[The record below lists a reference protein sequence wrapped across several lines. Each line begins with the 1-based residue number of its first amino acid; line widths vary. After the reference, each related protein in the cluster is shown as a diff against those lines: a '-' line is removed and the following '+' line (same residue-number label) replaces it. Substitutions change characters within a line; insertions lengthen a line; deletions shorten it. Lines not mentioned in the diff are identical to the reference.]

1 MAGIV
6 AAITGAVLASGPELR
21 GEQHVKQRAI
31 WYALAA
37 AVGFGITMLAI
48 ARGSASS
55 SMFTMVGMRSASV
68 AAFGIAA
75 IVLRSVQG
83 VRPRDLPKL
92 ALLGLGDVTANALL
106 GFATTMGLLS
116 ITAVL
121 SALYPVVTVGLAAVI
136 LHERMKPVQIAGV
149 VLAFVGVG
157 LIAGGWMVSLAPV
170 ELVETRVARG
180 FDTLNQQ
187 TPTGFDTVNHNRWSS
202 SSRPR
207 SAGVSTRQPDGPSA
221 AEHRSVE
228 FLLHGLL
235 ASTTLRGPRNRTSSA
250 RKMTMPAV
258 TVPSRSVNDC
268 PDQQARGAV
277 LLHDVVVADH
287 AEVLPMMVCR
297 WRVPG
302 SPWPA

>member
-1 MAGIV
+1 MIGPLLALGSALTWGVADFSGGMLSRRLPSAAVVGVSQACSLVALLVLLPFVPAPTSSGWIGWAIVAGLAGSGALVCFYRALAFGTVGVVSPISALAVSIPVIAGFAAGEQPRTLQVAGIV

-21 GEQHVKQRAI
+21 GEQHVKQQAI

-55 SMFTMVGMRSASV
+55 PMFTMVGMRSASV
-68 AAFGIAA
+68 AAFGVAA
-75 IVLRSVQG
+75 IVLRSVGG
-83 VRPRDLPKL
+83 VRPGDLPKL

-157 LIAGGWMVSLAPV
+157 LIAGG
-170 ELVETRVARG
+170 
-180 FDTLNQQ
+180 
-187 TPTGFDTVNHNRWSS
+187 
-202 SSRPR
+202 
-207 SAGVSTRQPDGPSA
+207 
-221 AEHRSVE
+221 
-228 FLLHGLL
+228 
-235 ASTTLRGPRNRTSSA
+235 
-250 RKMTMPAV
+250 
-258 TVPSRSVNDC
+258 
-268 PDQQARGAV
+268 
-277 LLHDVVVADH
+277 
-287 AEVLPMMVCR
+287 
-297 WRVPG
+297 
-302 SPWPA
+302 

>member
-1 MAGIV
+1 MIGPLLALGSALTWGVADFSGGMLSRRLPSAAVVGVSQACSLVALLVLLRFMPAPTSSGWIGWAIVAGLAGSGALVCFYRALAFGTVGVVSPISALAVSIPVIAGFAAGEQPRTLQVAGIV

-21 GEQHVKQRAI
+21 GEQHVKQQAI

-55 SMFTMVGMRSASV
+55 PMFTMVGMRSASV

-75 IVLRSVQG
+75 IVLRSVGG
-83 VRPRDLPKL
+83 VRPGDLPKL

-157 LIAGGWMVSLAPV
+157 LIAGG
-170 ELVETRVARG
+170 
-180 FDTLNQQ
+180 
-187 TPTGFDTVNHNRWSS
+187 
-202 SSRPR
+202 
-207 SAGVSTRQPDGPSA
+207 
-221 AEHRSVE
+221 
-228 FLLHGLL
+228 
-235 ASTTLRGPRNRTSSA
+235 
-250 RKMTMPAV
+250 
-258 TVPSRSVNDC
+258 
-268 PDQQARGAV
+268 
-277 LLHDVVVADH
+277 
-287 AEVLPMMVCR
+287 
-297 WRVPG
+297 
-302 SPWPA
+302 

>member
-1 MAGIV
+1 MIGPLLALGSALTWGVADFSGGMLSRRLPSAAVVGVSQACSLVALLVLLPFMPAPTSSGWIGWAIVAGLAGSGALVCFYRALAFGTVGVVSPISALAVSIPVIAGFAAGEQPRTLQVAGIV

-21 GEQHVKQRAI
+21 GEQHVKQQAI

-55 SMFTMVGMRSASV
+55 PMFTMVGMRRASV
-68 AAFGIAA
+68 AAFGVAA
-75 IVLRSVQG
+75 IVLRSVGG
-83 VRPRDLPKL
+83 VRPGDLPKL

-157 LIAGGWMVSLAPV
+157 LIAGG
-170 ELVETRVARG
+170 
-180 FDTLNQQ
+180 
-187 TPTGFDTVNHNRWSS
+187 
-202 SSRPR
+202 
-207 SAGVSTRQPDGPSA
+207 
-221 AEHRSVE
+221 
-228 FLLHGLL
+228 
-235 ASTTLRGPRNRTSSA
+235 
-250 RKMTMPAV
+250 
-258 TVPSRSVNDC
+258 
-268 PDQQARGAV
+268 
-277 LLHDVVVADH
+277 
-287 AEVLPMMVCR
+287 
-297 WRVPG
+297 
-302 SPWPA
+302 

>member
-1 MAGIV
+1 MIGPLLALGSALTWGVADFSGGMLSRRLPSAAVVGVSQACSLVALLVLLPFMPAPTSSGWIGWAIVAGLAGSGALVCFYRALAFGNVGVVSPISALAVSIPVIAGFAAGEQPRTLQVAGIV

-21 GEQHVKQRAI
+21 GEQHVKQQAI

-55 SMFTMVGMRSASV
+55 PMFTMVGMRSASV
-68 AAFGIAA
+68 AAFGVAA
-75 IVLRSVQG
+75 IVLRSVGG
-83 VRPRDLPKL
+83 VRPGDLPKL

-157 LIAGGWMVSLAPV
+157 LIAGG
-170 ELVETRVARG
+170 
-180 FDTLNQQ
+180 
-187 TPTGFDTVNHNRWSS
+187 
-202 SSRPR
+202 
-207 SAGVSTRQPDGPSA
+207 
-221 AEHRSVE
+221 
-228 FLLHGLL
+228 
-235 ASTTLRGPRNRTSSA
+235 
-250 RKMTMPAV
+250 
-258 TVPSRSVNDC
+258 
-268 PDQQARGAV
+268 
-277 LLHDVVVADH
+277 
-287 AEVLPMMVCR
+287 
-297 WRVPG
+297 
-302 SPWPA
+302 

>member
-1 MAGIV
+1 MIGPLLALGSALTWGVADFSGGMLSRRLPSAAVVGVSQACSLVALLVLLPFMPPPTSSGWIGWAIVAGLAGSGALVCFYRALAFGTVGVVSPISALAVSIPVIAGFAAGEQPRTLQVAGIV

-55 SMFTMVGMRSASV
+55 PMFTMVGMRSASV
-68 AAFGIAA
+68 AAFGVAA
-75 IVLRSVQG
+75 IVLRSVGG
-83 VRPRDLPKL
+83 VRPGDLPKL

-157 LIAGGWMVSLAPV
+157 LIAGG
-170 ELVETRVARG
+170 
-180 FDTLNQQ
+180 
-187 TPTGFDTVNHNRWSS
+187 
-202 SSRPR
+202 
-207 SAGVSTRQPDGPSA
+207 
-221 AEHRSVE
+221 
-228 FLLHGLL
+228 
-235 ASTTLRGPRNRTSSA
+235 
-250 RKMTMPAV
+250 
-258 TVPSRSVNDC
+258 
-268 PDQQARGAV
+268 
-277 LLHDVVVADH
+277 
-287 AEVLPMMVCR
+287 
-297 WRVPG
+297 
-302 SPWPA
+302 

>member
-1 MAGIV
+1 VIGPLLALGSALTWGVADFSGGMLSRRLPSAAVVGVSQACSLVALLVLLPFMPAPTSSGWIGWAIVAGLAGSGALVCFYRALAFGTVGVVSPISALAVSIPVIAGFAAGEQPRTLQVAGIV

-21 GEQHVKQRAI
+21 GEQHVKQQAI

-55 SMFTMVGMRSASV
+55 PMFTMVGMRSASV
-68 AAFGIAA
+68 AAFGVAA
-75 IVLRSVQG
+75 IVLRSVGG
-83 VRPRDLPKL
+83 VRPGDLPKL

-157 LIAGGWMVSLAPV
+157 LIAGG
-170 ELVETRVARG
+170 
-180 FDTLNQQ
+180 
-187 TPTGFDTVNHNRWSS
+187 
-202 SSRPR
+202 
-207 SAGVSTRQPDGPSA
+207 
-221 AEHRSVE
+221 
-228 FLLHGLL
+228 
-235 ASTTLRGPRNRTSSA
+235 
-250 RKMTMPAV
+250 
-258 TVPSRSVNDC
+258 
-268 PDQQARGAV
+268 
-277 LLHDVVVADH
+277 
-287 AEVLPMMVCR
+287 
-297 WRVPG
+297 
-302 SPWPA
+302 

>member
-1 MAGIV
+1 MIGPLLALGSALTWGVADFSGGMLSRRLPSAAVVGVSQACSLVALLVLLPFVPAPTSSGWIGWAIVAGLAGSGALVCFYRALAFGTVGVVSPISAVAVSIPVIAGFAAGEQPRTLQVAGIV

-21 GEQHVKQRAI
+21 GEQHVKQQAI

-55 SMFTMVGMRSASV
+55 PMFTMVGMRSASV
-68 AAFGIAA
+68 AAFGVAA
-75 IVLRSVQG
+75 IVLRSVGG
-83 VRPRDLPKL
+83 VRPGDLPKL

-157 LIAGGWMVSLAPV
+157 LIAGG
-170 ELVETRVARG
+170 
-180 FDTLNQQ
+180 
-187 TPTGFDTVNHNRWSS
+187 
-202 SSRPR
+202 
-207 SAGVSTRQPDGPSA
+207 
-221 AEHRSVE
+221 
-228 FLLHGLL
+228 
-235 ASTTLRGPRNRTSSA
+235 
-250 RKMTMPAV
+250 
-258 TVPSRSVNDC
+258 
-268 PDQQARGAV
+268 
-277 LLHDVVVADH
+277 
-287 AEVLPMMVCR
+287 
-297 WRVPG
+297 
-302 SPWPA
+302 

>member
-1 MAGIV
+1 MIGPLLALGSALTWGVADFSGGMLSRRLPSAAVVGVSQACSLVALLVLLPFMPAPTSSGWIGWAIVAGLAGSGALVCFYRALAFGTVGVVSPISAVAVSIPVIAGFAAGEQPRTLQVAGIV

-21 GEQHVKQRAI
+21 GEQHVKQQAI

-55 SMFTMVGMRSASV
+55 PMFTMVGMRSASV
-68 AAFGIAA
+68 AAFGVAA
-75 IVLRSVQG
+75 IVLRSVGG
-83 VRPRDLPKL
+83 VRPGDLPKL

-157 LIAGGWMVSLAPV
+157 LIAGG
-170 ELVETRVARG
+170 
-180 FDTLNQQ
+180 
-187 TPTGFDTVNHNRWSS
+187 
-202 SSRPR
+202 
-207 SAGVSTRQPDGPSA
+207 
-221 AEHRSVE
+221 
-228 FLLHGLL
+228 
-235 ASTTLRGPRNRTSSA
+235 
-250 RKMTMPAV
+250 
-258 TVPSRSVNDC
+258 
-268 PDQQARGAV
+268 
-277 LLHDVVVADH
+277 
-287 AEVLPMMVCR
+287 
-297 WRVPG
+297 
-302 SPWPA
+302 

>member
-1 MAGIV
+1 MIGPLLALGSALTWGVADFSGGMLSRRLPSAAVVGVSQACSLVALLVLLPFMPAPTSSGWIGWAIVAGLAGSGALVCFYRALAFGTVGVVSPISALAVSIPVIAGFAAGEQPRTLQVAGIV

-21 GEQHVKQRAI
+21 GEQHVKQQAI

-55 SMFTMVGMRSASV
+55 PMFTMVGMRSASV

-75 IVLRSVQG
+75 IVLRSVGG
-83 VRPRDLPKL
+83 VRPGDLPKL

-157 LIAGGWMVSLAPV
+157 LIAGG
-170 ELVETRVARG
+170 
-180 FDTLNQQ
+180 
-187 TPTGFDTVNHNRWSS
+187 
-202 SSRPR
+202 
-207 SAGVSTRQPDGPSA
+207 
-221 AEHRSVE
+221 
-228 FLLHGLL
+228 
-235 ASTTLRGPRNRTSSA
+235 
-250 RKMTMPAV
+250 
-258 TVPSRSVNDC
+258 
-268 PDQQARGAV
+268 
-277 LLHDVVVADH
+277 
-287 AEVLPMMVCR
+287 
-297 WRVPG
+297 
-302 SPWPA
+302 

>member
-1 MAGIV
+1 MIGPLLALGSALTWGVADFSGGMLSRRLPSAAVVGVSQACSLVALLVLLPFMPAPTSSGWIGWAIVAGLAGSGALVCFYRALAFGTVGVVSPISALAVSIPVIAGFAAGEQPRTLQVAGIV

-21 GEQHVKQRAI
+21 GEQHVKQQAI

-55 SMFTMVGMRSASV
+55 PMFTMVGMRSASV
-68 AAFGIAA
+68 ASFGIAA
-75 IVLRSVQG
+75 IVLRSVGG
-83 VRPRDLPKL
+83 VRPGDLPKL

-157 LIAGGWMVSLAPV
+157 LIAGG
-170 ELVETRVARG
+170 
-180 FDTLNQQ
+180 
-187 TPTGFDTVNHNRWSS
+187 
-202 SSRPR
+202 
-207 SAGVSTRQPDGPSA
+207 
-221 AEHRSVE
+221 
-228 FLLHGLL
+228 
-235 ASTTLRGPRNRTSSA
+235 
-250 RKMTMPAV
+250 
-258 TVPSRSVNDC
+258 
-268 PDQQARGAV
+268 
-277 LLHDVVVADH
+277 
-287 AEVLPMMVCR
+287 
-297 WRVPG
+297 
-302 SPWPA
+302 

>member
-1 MAGIV
+1 MIGPLLALGSALTWGVADFSGGMLSRRLPSAAVVGVSQACSLVALLVLLPLMPAPTSSGWIGWAIVAGLAGSGALVCFYRALAFGTVGVVSPISALAVSIPVIAGFAAGEQPRTLQVAGIV

-21 GEQHVKQRAI
+21 GEQHVKQQAI

-55 SMFTMVGMRSASV
+55 PMFTMVGMRSASV
-68 AAFGIAA
+68 AAFGVAA
-75 IVLRSVQG
+75 IVLRSVGG
-83 VRPRDLPKL
+83 VRPGDLPKL

-157 LIAGGWMVSLAPV
+157 LIAGG
-170 ELVETRVARG
+170 
-180 FDTLNQQ
+180 
-187 TPTGFDTVNHNRWSS
+187 
-202 SSRPR
+202 
-207 SAGVSTRQPDGPSA
+207 
-221 AEHRSVE
+221 
-228 FLLHGLL
+228 
-235 ASTTLRGPRNRTSSA
+235 
-250 RKMTMPAV
+250 
-258 TVPSRSVNDC
+258 
-268 PDQQARGAV
+268 
-277 LLHDVVVADH
+277 
-287 AEVLPMMVCR
+287 
-297 WRVPG
+297 
-302 SPWPA
+302 